1 MRKMKTTI
9 TAFSMALLALTIA
22 SCGSVKMEH
31 EVSPTEVKGGM
42 KQYIDVASG
51 PYKLTVSE
59 NHRDLRLTLKLV
71 SKETTDKSFVEVHN
85 LMMGPIEVQLLD
97 DAGVP
102 LSSGGVLHYM
112 EGSDKLATLLK
123 EGEENFFKFEG
134 SITEEALK
142 NLSTTKFLLNT
153 KANEF
158 EAEESTSTDNSSSS
172 TSSSSKTYSSAD
184 IDAMLDSYDSYTDK
198 YIKFYKKAM
207 KGDAAA
213 LSEYP
218 ALMEKAEEFSNK
230 LEQADGD
237 LTGAQ
242 MARMMEIQQKLMSAM
257 SGG

>member
-9 TAFSMALLALTIA
+9 TAFSMALLALTIS

-31 EVSPTEVKGGM
+31 DVSPTEVKGGM

-71 SKETTDKSFVEVHN
+71 SKETTDKIFEEVHN

-153 KANEF
+153 KATEYV
-158 EAEESTSTDNSSSS
+158 EESTSNDNSSS
-172 TSSSSKTYSSAD
+172 SSSSKTYSSAD

-237 LTGAQ
+237 LSSAQ
-242 MARMMEIQQKLMSAM
+242 MARMMKIQQKLMSAM